1 MATGVLNPLD
11 NAKSVATRPPTVLT
25 GDNERRWFS
34 DELDTIVKAQDLN
47 EILGQIRHAMDYY
60 SIADVEGSDTGLRQA
75 IQAGAASLS
84 GNLLRFQSLVGA
96 ADKVPYFTSA
106 AGMALF
112 TATSYSRGLLAL
124 TNQFQWAN
132 ALGISASSSANVVA
146 FGNLISAVD
155 TLGYFTGSGTMA
167 VTGFTAFARSLL
179 DDVSASDARTTLG
192 IGTAATHPDTDFA
205 PLASP
210 AFTGVPSAPTAGPG
224 TNTTQLATT
233 AFVQSALPV
242 LAAIATSGSA
252 SDLVSGTVPSARLP
266 ASLSSVYALTP
277 LADRLAY
284 YTGASAAALTTFT
297 AFARTILDDADAATV
312 RTTLGLATVA
322 SSGSA
327 ADLTGTLASARLP
340 ASLSSIYALTP
351 AADRLPYYT
360 SPTVAALATF
370 TAFARTILDDA
381 DAATVRATLGLAAI
395 ADTGSASDLV
405 AGTVPLTRLPASLSS
420 IYGLTPAADLLP
432 YYTGAATAATTAF
445 TAFARTLIDDADA
458 ATARTTLGLVA
469 VASSGSAADL
479 STGTLASARLPASLS
494 SIYALTPAADGLPY
508 YTSGSGA
515 ALATFTAFARNLLDD
530 ASAVAARTT
539 LGAANI
545 AGDTFT
551 GAVVVQGNITAN
563 AGNLV
568 VNRIGDALAA
578 IVFLEGDAGVA
589 RQISAYTGSALR
601 WNLALASATAES
613 GGNVGSNF
621 VVSRY
626 DDAGV
631 LIDNP
636 FSIIRST
643 GIAAFTQSPTAPT
656 PTAGDSTT
664 KLATTSFVAT
674 SFQPLNAD
682 LTAIAGLVSAAD
694 RLPYFTGASAAALA
708 TFTAFARTLLD
719 DADAATARATLGLGT
734 MATEVATDYALL
746 AGAVFTGSVTSAAF
760 NGFILDRAVSN
771 RDIRYRT
778 SGVDRWALRTN
789 SIAEGGSNAGSE
801 FQLVAFDDAG
811 VNLGNVF
818 TVARSSQVLAFVNS
832 PTAPTPSAGDSTTKI
847 ATTEFVATSFQPLD
861 ADLTA
866 IAGLVSAADRLPYYT
881 GAGAAALAT
890 FTAFARTLLDD
901 ADATTAR
908 ATLGLGTM
916 ATATAANYALLAGAT
931 FTGSVVSSVLNGF
944 VIDRAV
950 SNRDIRYRTSGVD
963 RWGLRTNST
972 AEGGS
977 NAGSDFQLVA
987 FDDTGT
993 NLGTVFTVTRSS
1005 QVFAFVVSPTAPTP
1019 AADDNTTKLATT
1031 AYVQTEITA
1040 YNSISAQSGTTITVV
1055 AGMYGA
1061 LVTMNNA
1068 SAQTCALPAD
1078 ATLAVPIG
1086 TRIDFMQI
1094 GAGQCTFS
1102 AGAGATVNSRGGLL
1116 KTLQWGKVHATKRAA
1131 NTWTLSG
1138 DGLSA

>member
-1 MATGVLNPLD
+1 MAAGVLNPLD
-11 NAKSVATRPPTVLT
+11 NAKSVSTRPPTVLT

-34 DELDTIVKAQDLN
+34 DELDTVVKAQDLN
-47 EILGQIRHAMDYY
+47 EILAQIRHAMDYF

-167 VTGFTAFARSLL
+167 VTDFTAFARTLL
-179 DDVSASDARTTLG
+179 DDASASDARTTLG
-192 IGTAATHPDTDFA
+192 LGTAATHPDTDFA

-210 AFTGVPSAPTAGPG
+210 VFTGVPSAPTAGPG
-224 TNTTQLATT
+224 ANTTQLATT

-266 ASLSSVYALTP
+266 ASLSSVYSLTP

-360 SPTVAALATF
+360 SATVAALATF

-381 DAATVRATLGLAAI
+381 DAATVRTTLGLTTI
-395 ADTGSASDLV
+395 ANTGSASDLV
-405 AGTVPLTRLPASLSS
+405 AGTVPLARLPASLSS

-432 YYTGAATAATTAF
+432 YYTGTATAATTAL
-445 TAFARTLIDDADA
+445 TAFGRTMIDDADA
-458 ATARTTLGLVA
+458 AAARTTLGLVA

-494 SIYALTPAADGLPY
+494 SIYALTPVADGLPY
-508 YTSGSGA
+508 YTSGSVA
-515 ALATFTAFARNLLDD
+515 ALATFTAFARTLLDD
-530 ASAVAARTT
+530 PSAVAARTT

-551 GAVVVQGNITAN
+551 GAVTVQGGLSTTG
-563 AGNLV
+563 GNLT
-568 VNRIGDALAA
+568 VNRVGDAASAGL
-578 IVFLEGDAGVA
+578 VLQGDAGFA
-589 RQISAYTGSALR
+589 RQISSYTGSALR
-601 WNLALASATAES
+601 WNLIIGTAIAES
-613 GGNVGSNF
+613 GSDAGSNF
-621 VVSRY
+621 TVSRY
-626 DDAGV
+626 NDAGV

-636 FSIIRST
+636 FTITRST
-643 GIAAFTQSPTAPT
+643 GIVAFTQSPTAPT

-664 KLATTSFVAT
+664 KLATTAFVDAGFASLTGDTFTGAVGVQGNLTVTSGILTLDRTGGAVAAQIFIQSDTGKDRQINAYTGSSLRWVLTLATQAAETGSNAGSNFSVSRYDDAGVLIDSPFSILRSSGIATFTASPLIPTPSGGDNSTKAATTAFVAAG
-674 SFQPLNAD
+674 FQPLDDD

-719 DADAATARATLGLGT
+719 DADATTARGTLGLGT
-734 MATEVATDYALL
+734 MATEVAANYALL
-746 AGAVFTGSVTSAAF
+746 SGATFTGSITSTAVTSVVA
-760 NGFILDRAVSN
+760 DRAAGLN
-771 RDIRYRT
+771 RDIKFRT
-778 SGVDRWALRTN
+778 AGVDRWALRTT
-789 SIAEGGSNAGSE
+789 STAEGGTNTGSN

-811 VNLGNVF
+811 ANLGTVF
-818 TVARSSQVLAFVNS
+818 TAARATQVLAFVVS
-832 PTAPTPSAGDSTTKI
+832 PTAPTPTAGDNTTKV
-847 ATTEFVATSFQPLD
+847 ATTAFVATSFAPL
-861 ADLTA
+861 A
-866 IAGLVSAADRLPYYT
+866 SP
-881 GAGAAALAT
+881 
-890 FTAFARTLLDD
+890 
-901 ADATTAR
+901 
-908 ATLGLGTM
+908 
-916 ATATAANYALLAGAT
+916 T
-931 FTGSVVSSVLNGF
+931 FTGTP
-944 VIDRAV
+944 A
-950 SNRDIRYRTSGVD
+950 
-963 RWGLRTNST
+963 
-972 AEGGS
+972 
-977 NAGSDFQLVA
+977 
-987 FDDTGT
+987 
-993 NLGTVFTVTRSS
+993 
-1005 QVFAFVVSPTAPTP
+1005 APTP
-1019 AADDNTTKLATT
+1019 AADDNTTKVATT

-1040 YNSISAQSGTTITVV
+1040 YNSISAQTGTTITVV

-1068 SAQTCALPAD
+1068 GAQTCALPSD
-1078 ATLAVPIG
+1078 ATLAVPVG
-1086 TRIDFMQI
+1086 TKIHFMQI

-1102 AGAGATVNSRGGLL
+1102 AGSGATINSRGGLL
-1116 KTLQWGKVHATKRAA
+1116 KTLQWGTVRAIKRAA
-1131 NTWTLSG
+1131 NTWTLTG

>member
-1 MATGVLNPLD
+1 MATGALNPLD
-11 NAKSVATRPPTVLT
+11 NAKSVATRPPTILT

-395 ADTGSASDLV
+395 ADTGSASDLS

-445 TAFARTLIDDADA
+445 TAFARTLLNDADA

-494 SIYALTPAADGLPY
+494 SIYDLTPAADGLPY
-508 YTSGSGA
+508 YTSGSVA
-515 ALATFTAFARNLLDD
+515 ALATFTAFARTLLDD

-551 GAVVVQGNITAN
+551 GG
-563 AGNLV
+563 
-568 VNRIGDALAA
+568 
-578 IVFLEGDAGVA
+578 
-589 RQISAYTGSALR
+589 
-601 WNLALASATAES
+601 
-613 GGNVGSNF
+613 
-621 VVSRY
+621 
-626 DDAGV
+626 
-631 LIDNP
+631 
-636 FSIIRST
+636 
-643 GIAAFTQSPTAPT
+643 
-656 PTAGDSTT
+656 
-664 KLATTSFVAT
+664 
-674 SFQPLNAD
+674 
-682 LTAIAGLVSAAD
+682 
-694 RLPYFTGASAAALA
+694 
-708 TFTAFARTLLD
+708 
-719 DADAATARATLGLGT
+719 
-734 MATEVATDYALL
+734 
-746 AGAVFTGSVTSAAF
+746 
-760 NGFILDRAVSN
+760 
-771 RDIRYRT
+771 
-778 SGVDRWALRTN
+778 
-789 SIAEGGSNAGSE
+789 
-801 FQLVAFDDAG
+801 
-811 VNLGNVF
+811 
-818 TVARSSQVLAFVNS
+818 
-832 PTAPTPSAGDSTTKI
+832 
-847 ATTEFVATSFQPLD
+847 
-861 ADLTA
+861 
-866 IAGLVSAADRLPYYT
+866 
-881 GAGAAALAT
+881 
-890 FTAFARTLLDD
+890 
-901 ADATTAR
+901 
-908 ATLGLGTM
+908 
-916 ATATAANYALLAGAT
+916 
-931 FTGSVVSSVLNGF
+931 
-944 VIDRAV
+944 
-950 SNRDIRYRTSGVD
+950 
-963 RWGLRTNST
+963 
-972 AEGGS
+972 
-977 NAGSDFQLVA
+977 
-987 FDDTGT
+987 
-993 NLGTVFTVTRSS
+993 
-1005 QVFAFVVSPTAPTP
+1005 
-1019 AADDNTTKLATT
+1019 
-1031 AYVQTEITA
+1031 
-1040 YNSISAQSGTTITVV
+1040 
-1055 AGMYGA
+1055 
-1061 LVTMNNA
+1061 
-1068 SAQTCALPAD
+1068 C
-1078 ATLAVPIG
+1078 
-1086 TRIDFMQI
+1086 
-1094 GAGQCTFS
+1094 
-1102 AGAGATVNSRGGLL
+1102 
-1116 KTLQWGKVHATKRAA
+1116 
-1131 NTWTLSG
+1131 
-1138 DGLSA
+1138 